1 MGRRNNRYNCNKCD
15 KLEKCAMEMAARNQ
29 KLIEC
34 INKKINEVMGL
45 QQEADRYL
53 EKAECLFAEAED
65 KTKEVKCLVKKLEEM
80 VKATD
85 CAFVKAAECWRNEA
99 EANEED
105 DDDCDLN
112 GRWNCR

>member
-1 MGRRNNRYNCNKCD
+1 
-15 KLEKCAMEMAARNQ
+15 MEMAARNQ

-105 DDDCDLN
+105 DDDCDFN